1 MIFPRKRHWLTWGL
15 VLTSIGCTAL
25 WQRVAIQRVRFHLNS
40 VRLKN
45 PSLQGAT
52 LRLHWQAYNP
62 NGITAVLDG
71 FEVDV
76 YANDQHVT
84 RVNLDRPV
92 EIAPHDSTAFHM
104 DVPITWSLLGNT
116 LTQLFRERRLE
127 IKADGRALMKT
138 PWGTLR
144 IPVMQKTRRIL

>member
-1 MIFPRKRHWLTWGL
+1 MALQGVQFRLRSAQIQDLT
-15 VLTSIGCTAL
+15 
-25 WQRVAIQRVRFHLNS
+25 
-40 VRLKN
+40 
-45 PSLQGAT
+45 LQGAT

-62 NGITAVLDG
+62 NTITAVLDG

-138 PWGTLR
+138 PWGALR
-144 IPVMQKTRRIL
+144 IPVVQKTRRIL